1 MSRLKP
7 IDFAG
12 IFGGTE
18 PQPAV
23 APRPSRP
30 GPPVDRRTWIIIAL
44 LAVVAFLMFLM
55 LGRMLIPDLDPRPD
69 VDIDGKY
76 VLFLKDESRR
86 ESITEGQGIVM
97 TSAKILDWCNQN
109 DVEMRVLDVRD
120 GTISEMEPVWDELRK
135 VADANPS
142 MTMLKDRKVVT
153 QPVPSSVD
161 ATIKELESRFK

>member
-18 PQPAV
+18 PQPA
-23 APRPSRP
+23 ATSRPVRP
-30 GPPVDRRTWIIIAL
+30 GPPVDRRTWIIVAL
-44 LAVVAFLMFLM
+44 LAVVAFMMFAM
-55 LGRMLIPDLDPRPD
+55 FGRGLIPDVDPRPD

-86 ESITEGQGIVM
+86 ESITEGQGVVM
-97 TSAKILDWCNQN
+97 TSVKILDWCKENGV
-109 DVEMRVLDVRD
+109 DMRVLDVRD

-135 VADANPS
+135 VADVNPS
-142 MTMLKDRKVVT
+142 MTTLKDRKVVT
-153 QPVPSSVD
+153 QPVPSTVD
-161 ATIKELESRFK
+161 AAIKELESRFK